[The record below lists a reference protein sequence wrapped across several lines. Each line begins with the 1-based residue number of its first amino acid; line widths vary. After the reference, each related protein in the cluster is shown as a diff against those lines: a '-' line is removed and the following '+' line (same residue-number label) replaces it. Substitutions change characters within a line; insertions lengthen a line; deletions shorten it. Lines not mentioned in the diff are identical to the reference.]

1 MKKEEILKFYLVYKL
16 FIFPAIIVL
25 SSLILIAFVIYPQ
38 ITKLIVNQKTQDEI
52 FNKSNFLE
60 AKAQTLESYDPND
73 LSIKVN
79 YALAAYPIDK
89 DFLSAIGL
97 LQNLAAASGF
107 NIGSISLG
115 GGEAKSGVSQSYGV
129 KLEIVGPAS
138 LLSTLLN
145 NIENT
150 SRIMRISSVATSL
163 AKDVQSGTTSL
174 LVEVLYAAAPAGFGS
189 VDSPL
194 PQISQKEEEIIAKLA
209 KSGGVTITP
218 VQQPQAPVQLGPRGR
233 DNPFE

>member
-38 ITKLIVNQKTQDEI
+38 ITKLIVNQKTQEEI

-79 YALAAYPIDK
+79 YALGAYPTDK
-89 DFLSAIGL
+89 DFISTIGL
-97 LQNLAAASGF
+97 LQNLAAESGF
-107 NIGSISLG
+107 SIGSIALG
-115 GGEAKSGVSQSYGV
+115 GEVKSGGPLSYAL
-129 KLEIVGPAS
+129 KLEIIGPTS

-145 NIENT
+145 NIESS
-150 SRIMRISSVATSL
+150 SRIMRVSSVAISFARDAQL
-163 AKDVQSGTTSL
+163 GTTSL
-174 LVEVLYAAAPAGFGS
+174 VIEVLYAAAPAGFGS

-194 PQISQKEEEIIAKLA
+194 PQISQKDEEIIAKLA
-209 KSGGVTITP
+209 KSSGMTITP
-218 VQQPQAPVQLGPRGR
+218 VQQPQAPVQLGPRGKE
-233 DNPFE
+233 NPFE